1 MLSGCS
7 NCRSVCPGSV
17 ATISQVLIQS
27 RAHLIVGSVA
37 KRTEEVIENEFVL
50 SDFISANDQD
60 LSILLSEVDNFL
72 VFAPMSIFLANG
84 CLFMTGFAIP
94 HSAKEKGK
102 NKINQKM
109 AT

>member
-1 MLSGCS
+1 MG
-7 NCRSVCPGSV
+7 
-17 ATISQVLIQS
+17 AF
-27 RAHLIVGSVA
+27 A
-37 KRTEEVIENEFVL
+37 KGTEEVIENEFVL

-84 CLFMTGFAIP
+84 YLLMTGFAIP
-94 HSAKEKGK
+94 HSAKVKGK

-109 AT
+109 AK